1 VDSRTRRVKEM
12 GERVLDWS
20 TAHPDPDPGSVAGLN
35 RLQQLVTRVNELAD
49 RQRDGILEVRRATA
63 RKRTMREEITQV
75 HLSHTLSAAEL
86 ASVEEPE
93 LAEKFRVPGRVRNY
107 AAFRTAA
114 RGVLTEAES
123 RKDLLMKHGLSES
136 VLVALRKDLDEF
148 DAVVERGAQGRA
160 MHVGASTELDH
171 VCGEILLMVKVMN
184 GGNRFRLAQDG
195 ELLSAWRSIS
205 SVVAA
210 PKREPEAP
218 GSTGQAP
225 PDQSHPAA

>member
-20 TAHPDPDPGSVAGLN
+20 TAHPDSDPGSATVFN
-35 RLQQLVTRVNELAD
+35 RLQQLVTRLNELAS

-63 RKRTMREEITQV
+63 RKRTMREEITQIQ
-75 HLSHTLSAAEL
+75 LSYIISAAEL
-86 ASVEEPE
+86 ASAEEPE
-93 LAEKFRVPGRVRNY
+93 LAAKFRVPGRARNY
-107 AAFRTAA
+107 TAFRTAA
-114 RGVLTEAES
+114 WGVLTEAES
-123 RKDLLMKHGLSES
+123 RKELLLKHGLSES
-136 VLVALRKDLDEF
+136 VLVALRKGLDEF
-148 DAVVERGAQGRA
+148 DSVVEQGAQGRA
-160 MHVGASTELDH
+160 MHVGASTELDN
-171 VCGEILLMVKVMN
+171 VTGEILLMVKVMN
-184 GGNRFRLAQDG
+184 RGNRFRLAQDG